1 MNKKRCNSGLLTFFF
16 LIFLTFIFLFDM
28 KNIAGRHKFILDKL
42 HEEGNL
48 NVINLYKELKVSS
61 VTIRKDLKLL
71 EEKGLLFRTHGGA
84 TLRNPYTIDR
94 PVNEKEKLQASE
106 KSKIGMLSAQL
117 IEPNDSIIIASGTT
131 VMALAKS
138 IQNKQNLTVITSAL
152 NVALELI
159 QHPEIEVL
167 QLGGILR
174 KSSSSVTGPYAQNVL
189 ADFSC
194 TKLFL
199 GVDGI
204 DLEFG
209 LTTTNGMEAHLN
221 KQMIE
226 ASQKV
231 IVLSDSTKF
240 GKRGFGKI
248 CGLENVDRIITD
260 SGISEHFVTQLKNL
274 GIEVTIV

>member
-1 MNKKRCNSGLLTFFF
+1 MNSTERHQ
-16 LIFLTFIFLFDM
+16 LILE
-28 KNIAGRHKFILDKL
+28 KL
-42 HEEGNL
+42 HQEGDL
-48 NVINLYKELKVSS
+48 NVISLYKELRVSR

-84 TLRNPYTIDR
+84 TLKNPYTIDR
-94 PVNEKEKLQASE
+94 PVNEKEKLQAAE
-106 KSKIGMLSAQL
+106 KSKIGAIAAAL
-117 IEPNDSIIIASGTT
+117 IDDDDSIIIASGTT
-131 VMALAKS
+131 VLALAKK
-138 IQNKQNLTVITSAL
+138 IQNKKNLTVITASL
-152 NVALELI
+152 NVALELLK
-159 QHPEIEVL
+159 QPDIEVL

-174 KSSSSVTGPYAQNVL
+174 KTSSSVTGPYAQNIL

-209 LTTTNGMEAHLN
+209 LSTTSAMEAHLN
-221 KQMIE
+221 RQMIE

-248 CGLENVDRIITD
+248 CGLDKVDRVITD
-260 SGISEHFVTQLKNL
+260 TGISEYFVKQLENL
-274 GIEVTIV
+274 GIEVTVV

>member
-1 MNKKRCNSGLLTFFF
+1 
-16 LIFLTFIFLFDM
+16 M
-28 KNIAGRHKFILDKL
+28 KSITERHKFILDKL
-42 HEEGNL
+42 KSEGNI
-48 NVINLYKELKVSS
+48 NVLSLYRELKVSS

-84 TLRNPYTIDR
+84 TMNNPYITDK
-94 PVNEKEKLQASE
+94 PVNEKVKLQATE
-106 KSKIGMLSAQL
+106 KNKIGEAAAGL
-117 IEPNDSIIIASGTT
+117 IEQSDSIIIASGTT
-131 VMALAKS
+131 VMALAKNLH
-138 IQNKQNLTVITSAL
+138 NKGNLTVVTSAL

-159 QHPEIEVL
+159 KHPDIEVI
-167 QLGGILR
+167 QLGGLLR
-174 KSSSSVTGPYAQNVL
+174 KSSSSVTGSYAQAIL

-194 TKLFL
+194 SKLFL

-209 LTTTNGMEAHLN
+209 LTTTNVMEAHLN
-221 KQMIE
+221 RQMIE

-248 CGLENVDRIITD
+248 CGLESVDRIITD
-260 SGISEHFVTQLKNL
+260 SGISQHVITHLESM

>member
-1 MNKKRCNSGLLTFFF
+1 MNSTE
-16 LIFLTFIFLFDM
+16 
-28 KNIAGRHKFILDKL
+28 RHQFILEKL
-42 HEEGNL
+42 HQEGDL
-48 NVINLYKELKVSS
+48 NVINLYRELKVSR

-84 TLRNPYTIDR
+84 TLKNPYTIDR
-94 PVNEKEKLQASE
+94 PVNEKEKLQSAE
-106 KSKIGMLSAQL
+106 KSKIGAVAARL
-117 IEPNDSIIIASGTT
+117 IDDNDSIIIASGTT
-131 VMALAKS
+131 VLALAKK
-138 IQNKQNLTVITSAL
+138 IQNKKNLTVITASL
-152 NVALELI
+152 NVALELL
-159 QHPEIEVL
+159 QQPDIEVL

-174 KSSSSVTGPYAQNVL
+174 KTSSSVTGPYAQSIL

-209 LTTTNGMEAHLN
+209 LSTTSAMEAHLN
-221 KQMIE
+221 RQMIE

-248 CGLENVDRIITD
+248 CGLDKVDRIITD
-260 SGISEHFVTQLKNL
+260 AGISEYFVKQLENL
-274 GIEVTIV
+274 GIEVTVV

>member
-1 MNKKRCNSGLLTFFF
+1 MNSTE
-16 LIFLTFIFLFDM
+16 
-28 KNIAGRHKFILDKL
+28 RHQFILEKL
-42 HEEGNL
+42 HQEGDL
-48 NVINLYKELKVSS
+48 NVINLYRELKVSR

-84 TLRNPYTIDR
+84 TLKNPYTIDR
-94 PVNEKEKLQASE
+94 PVNEKEKLQSAE
-106 KSKIGMLSAQL
+106 KSKIGAVAARL
-117 IEPNDSIIIASGTT
+117 IDDNDSIIIASGTT
-131 VMALAKS
+131 VLALAKK
-138 IQNKQNLTVITSAL
+138 IQNKKNLTVITASL
-152 NVALELI
+152 NVALELL
-159 QHPEIEVL
+159 QQPDIEVL

-174 KSSSSVTGPYAQNVL
+174 KTSSSVTGPYAQSIL

-204 DLEFG
+204 DLDFG
-209 LTTTNGMEAHLN
+209 LSTTSAMEAHLN
-221 KQMIE
+221 RQMIE

-248 CGLENVDRIITD
+248 CGLDKVDRIITD
-260 SGISEHFVTQLKNL
+260 AGISEYFVKQLENL
-274 GIEVTIV
+274 GIEVTVV

>member
-1 MNKKRCNSGLLTFFF
+1 MNSTERHQ
-16 LIFLTFIFLFDM
+16 LILE
-28 KNIAGRHKFILDKL
+28 KL
-42 HEEGNL
+42 HQEGDL
-48 NVINLYKELKVSS
+48 NVISLYKELRVSR

-84 TLRNPYTIDR
+84 TLKNPYTIDR
-94 PVNEKEKLQASE
+94 PVNEKEKLQAAE
-106 KSKIGMLSAQL
+106 KSKIGTIAAAL
-117 IEPNDSIIIASGTT
+117 IDDDDSIIIASGTT
-131 VMALAKS
+131 VLALAKK
-138 IQNKQNLTVITSAL
+138 IQNKKNLTVITASL
-152 NVALELI
+152 NVALELLK
-159 QHPEIEVL
+159 QPDIEVL

-174 KSSSSVTGPYAQNVL
+174 KTSSSVTGPYAQNIL

-209 LTTTNGMEAHLN
+209 LSTTSAMEAHLN
-221 KQMIE
+221 RQMIE

-248 CGLENVDRIITD
+248 CGLDKVDRVITD
-260 SGISEHFVTQLKNL
+260 TGISEYFVKQLENL
-274 GIEVTIV
+274 GIEVTVV